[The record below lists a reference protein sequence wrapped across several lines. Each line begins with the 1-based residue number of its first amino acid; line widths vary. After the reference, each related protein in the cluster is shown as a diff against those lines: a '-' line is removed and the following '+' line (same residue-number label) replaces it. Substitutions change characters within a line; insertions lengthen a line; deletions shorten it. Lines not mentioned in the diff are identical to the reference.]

1 MKQSSVTLTLM
12 CAIAAAFLSSGC
24 NKSSGPAAIAITI
37 MPSTTVTL
45 DEGESYTFTAQVK
58 NDTSNTGVTWI
69 LYNDK
74 NTVPVSCTI
83 PSCGTLSNITNYSV
97 TYTAPTGLLGSVK
110 VSVQATSNSQESI
123 TTVATVTTVLLPMI
137 TTLPPLPSG
146 QNGVA
151 YSQTISVT
159 GGVPPLVY
167 SVSSG
172 SLPAGLHVGAGGIIS
187 GTPSGSGTSQFTLKV
202 ADSGVPPIAVT
213 QAYTITIAPAPPL
226 TIATTSP
233 LPQGVVGSAYSET
246 IASSGGIP
254 PLTWSLIGTLPPGLA
269 FTVNTTTGGST
280 TPVTTGEISGIP
292 LSAGT
297 FTFSVQVYD
306 SSIPEQLVTAAFS
319 LTINAPSPLKITT
332 ASLPSGTTALG
343 YSAVVQATGGAAPY
357 TWTVA
362 PGLLPPG
369 LLLNSS
375 SGTITGTPIR
385 AGTSEFTV
393 TVADAEQPAATVSM
407 NYSIVIAGNTNVLQQ
422 YQLFDGPYAFLFTG
436 YGKYN
441 SITTFPEVIAGV
453 MSASGN
459 GAISSG
465 TEDVSSNGF
474 LSGLAFTGNYSIGT
488 DGRGSM
494 MLTVIGP
501 SGQKLMQTY
510 QFALD
515 AEGNGQFV
523 EDDAT
528 GNRGSGV
535 LLKQSTSA
543 FTAASFN
550 GDYAFDFFGF
560 DASLKRLVT
569 VGQFHADGS
578 SGLTGGSADQNDNGT
593 MTNFLI
599 NGSFSGLSASGRG
612 GANLFFSPNTQQY
625 IFYLVSPYEV
635 IFLLGGETTTNG
647 TTTTNVNIGPVG
659 GIAYLETGNP
669 FSGESLNGNYVVTG
683 TGTAAASGDA
693 SIFGSLMSF
702 TPSGGTT
709 GATTP
714 LEFDQNDGGTI
725 SSALPPPAQYSVYPT
740 GRLAFTGGTGRM
752 GVAYLVNA
760 SQAVFVGTDAEV
772 TSGMIDLQTNETYGV
787 TSIQGEYTLKNPSA
801 ADIQATSV
809 SGVPVADGAGNLTG
823 EIDFVTGSG
832 AQTLAADLAAT
843 YTVGADGRG
852 VVTNGSGAGLPA
864 SLALYLISPEKIRMV
879 STDPTDAHPTLFFL
893 DY

>member
-1 MKQSSVTLTLM
+1 M

-528 GNRGSGV
+528 GNRGSGQAV
-535 LLKQSTSA
+535 DVGFYCGVVQRGLCVRFLRFRRFA
-543 FTAASFN
+543 ETA
-550 GDYAFDFFGF
+550 GD
-560 DASLKRLVT
+560 
-569 VGQFHADGS
+569 
-578 SGLTGGSADQNDNGT
+578 
-593 MTNFLI
+593 
-599 NGSFSGLSASGRG
+599 G
-612 GANLFFSPNTQQY
+612 GAIPRGW
-625 IFYLVSPYEV
+625 VV
-635 IFLLGGETTTNG
+635 W
-647 TTTTNVNIGPVG
+647 VN
-659 GIAYLETGNP
+659 
-669 FSGESLNGNYVVTG
+669 
-683 TGTAAASGDA
+683 
-693 SIFGSLMSF
+693 
-702 TPSGGTT
+702 
-709 GATTP
+709 
-714 LEFDQNDGGTI
+714 
-725 SSALPPPAQYSVYPT
+725 
-740 GRLAFTGGTGRM
+740 GRLGR
-752 GVAYLVNA
+752 
-760 SQAVFVGTDAEV
+760 S
-772 TSGMIDLQTNETYGV
+772 
-787 TSIQGEYTLKNPSA
+787 K
-801 ADIQATSV
+801 
-809 SGVPVADGAGNLTG
+809 
-823 EIDFVTGSG
+823 
-832 AQTLAADLAAT
+832 
-843 YTVGADGRG
+843 
-852 VVTNGSGAGLPA
+852 
-864 SLALYLISPEKIRMV
+864 
-879 STDPTDAHPTLFFL
+879 
-893 DY
+893 

>member
-1 MKQSSVTLTLM
+1 MKQSSVILTLI
-12 CAIAAAFLSSGC
+12 CVAAAAFFASGC

-58 NDTSNTGVTWI
+58 NDTTNSGVTWI

-74 NTVPVSCTI
+74 TTVPVSCTI

-110 VSVQATSNSQESI
+110 VSVQATSNGQESI

-151 YSQTISVT
+151 YGQTISVT

-172 SLPAGLHVGAGGIIS
+172 SLPAGLHVGAGGVIS

-202 ADSGVPPIAVT
+202 ADSGVPPVT
-213 QAYTITIAPAPPL
+213 VAQAYTITVAPAPPL
-226 TIATTSP
+226 SIATTSP

-254 PLTWSLIGTLPPGLA
+254 PLTWSLIGALPPGLA

-297 FTFSVQVYD
+297 FRFSVQVYD

-319 LTINAPSPLKITT
+319 LTINAPTPLKITT
-332 ASLPSGTTALG
+332 ASLPGGTTALG

-369 LLLNSS
+369 LILNSS

-393 TVADAEQPAATVSM
+393 TVADAEQPAASVSM
-407 NYSIVIAGNTNVLQQ
+407 NYSIVVAGNTNVIQQ
-422 YQLFDGPYAFLFTG
+422 YELFDGPYAFLFTG
-436 YGKYN
+436 FGKFN
-441 SITTFPEVIAGV
+441 SITTFPEVIAGI
-453 MSASGN
+453 MSPSGN

-465 TEDVSSNGF
+465 TEDVSSNGVLTG
-474 LSGLAFTGNYSIGT
+474 LSFAGNYSIGT

-501 SGQKLMQTY
+501 SGQKLMQSY

-593 MTNFLI
+593 MTNFSI
-599 NGSFSGLSASGRG
+599 NGSFSGLNASGRG
-612 GANLFFSPNTQQY
+612 GANLFFSPNTQEY
-625 IFYLVSPYEV
+625 IFYLVSPYEA
-635 IFLLGGETTTNG
+635 IFLLGGTTTLNG
-647 TTTTNVNIGPVG
+647 TTVTNVNFGPVG

-702 TPSGGTT
+702 IPSGGTT

-714 LEFDQNDGGTI
+714 LGFDQNDGGTI

-740 GRLAFTGGTGRM
+740 GRLAFSGGTGRM
-752 GVAYLVNA
+752 GVAYLVNS

-772 TSGMIDLQTNETYGV
+772 TSGMINSQASETYGV

-832 AQTLAADLAAT
+832 AQALAAELAAT
-843 YTVGADGRG
+843 YTVGGDGHG

-864 SLALYLISPEKIRMV
+864 SLAMYLISPEKIRMV